1 MKDCKIDEPFKLIK
15 LESFLLLK
23 NHTYSNELTG
33 TPLTTIQY
41 VSLVKTAKAKT
52 HRLTATP
59 AAPSDR
65 PTLSHFP
72 FRIASAVA
80 ADSLSLTP
88 QEGNPLILPD
98 LFFIYIYLKYIYIY
112 IYVCIC
118 IHIYTQHTHTPVHH
132 PPPPLLRLSPPW
144 FPFYP
149 FRLQGNVTTSLEP
162 SDLLWTTE
170 PMRPPKPSTN

>member
-112 IYVCIC
+112 LYVCIC
-118 IHIYTQHTHTPVHH
+118 IHIYTAYTYTCSP
-132 PPPPLLRLSPPW
+132 PPSASPPPLAALVPLLPIQAPRQRYHISRTKRLTVDDGADEAT
-144 FPFYP
+144 
-149 FRLQGNVTTSLEP
+149 QT
-162 SDLLWTTE
+162 
-170 PMRPPKPSTN
+170 KH